1 MFDYIKGTLAECCT
15 TDVTVEAHGVGYHLS
30 IPLSTFE
37 KLPAPHATVQLFTHF
52 YVREDTQRLY
62 GFLTKEEREVFRALI
77 AINKI
82 GPKIALSILSGIS
95 INDLVKFV
103 TLADSSRLKTISGV
117 GAKTAERL
125 VIELQGKLK
134 GIKESGPVKAGG
146 TAALPA
152 ENPAKPARGVDSKH
166 EAFLALMALG
176 YADKQVAP
184 ALQRVENSLEP
195 GVELP
200 VEEWIKKAL
209 KVI

>member
-1 MFDYIKGTLAECCT
+1 MFDYIKGTLSECCT

-37 KLPAPHATVQLFTHF
+37 KLPAPQGNVRLFTHF
-52 YVREDTQRLY
+52 YVREDAQRLF

-95 INDLVKFV
+95 ISDLVKFV
-103 TLADSSRLKTISGV
+103 TLADSSRLKAISGV

-125 VIELQGKLK
+125 VIELSGKLK
-134 GIKESGPVKAGG
+134 GIKESQPVKAAGK
-146 TAALPA
+146 AAATTDAPD
-152 ENPAKPARGVDSKH
+152 KPARRVDSKH
-166 EAFLALMALG
+166 EAFGALMALG
-176 YADKQVAP
+176 YNERLVAP
-184 ALQRVENSLEP
+184 AIQRVENSLEP
-195 GVELP
+195 DSELP